1 MYMQSR
7 CRDRFNGGK
16 MKSPYRNEDGSLKSL
31 NDKSLTWAMRA
42 FMVDVFIAEEMT
54 RQMELSME
62 KFRKIRSDRR
72 ISI

>member
-1 MYMQSR
+1 
-7 CRDRFNGGK
+7 

-54 RQMELSME
+54 RQMELSMK
-62 KFRKIRSDRR
+62 KFRKMRSDRR